1 MKDTEGN
8 YFVNPYYTSDL
19 AQAKAAGL
27 YATGYHFAVPNVS
40 DGVTQAD
47 YAVSHANYAAD
58 GRILPVALD
67 IEYDPHISGDH
78 TNDCYGLSPA

>member
-8 YFVNPYYTSDL
+8 YFVNPYYASDL

-27 YATGYHFAVPNVS
+27 YATGYHFAVLDVS

-47 YAVSHANYAAD
+47 YAVTTPMTAMGSAPPRWSPGSPRSMA
-58 GRILPVALD
+58 RS
-67 IEYDPHISGDH
+67 SG
-78 TNDCYGLSPA
+78 